1 MPVFLRSSRLF
12 DWKDSDT
19 WVNVARWTE
28 HVCAAVQYGKH
39 MGSPMTFNSA
49 AFAAMVNSSMNEVA
63 GVKAEEQPAA
73 PEELKDALRRL
84 PHGKQTEMALVKER
98 LENSLREEAAANAAV
113 AAVAKVCQ
121 PVTPP
126 SKALAT
132 TVSEEAVLQVCGR
145 LRGDF
150 VCGQILAIKQAAGIR
165 ARAAAAAAS
174 RDMQRFMAEL
184 DEEFSLSNILKK
196 QRT

>member
-1 MPVFLRSSRLF
+1 
-12 DWKDSDT
+12 
-19 WVNVARWTE
+19 
-28 HVCAAVQYGKH
+28 VQYGKH

-49 AFAAMVNSSMNEVA
+49 AFAAMVNSSMNEVS
-63 GVKAEEQPAA
+63 GVKTEEQPAP

-84 PHGKQTEMALVKER
+84 PHVKER

-113 AAVAKVCQ
+113 AAVAKVRS
-121 PVTPP
+121 PVMLLLPP
-126 SKALAT
+126 ELT
-132 TVSEEAVLQVCGR
+132 FDFTWGILHCVQETVAEGVGCAA
-145 LRGDF
+145 
-150 VCGQILAIKQAAGIR
+150 QILAIKQAAGIR

-184 DEEFSLSNILKK
+184 DEEFSLSSILKK

>member
-1 MPVFLRSSRLF
+1 M
-12 DWKDSDT
+12 
-19 WVNVARWTE
+19 
-28 HVCAAVQYGKH
+28 QYGKH

-63 GVKAEEQPAA
+63 GVKTEEQPAA

-113 AAVAKVCQ
+113 AAVAKVRS
-121 PVTPP
+121 PVMLLLPP
-126 SKALAT
+126 ELTFDFTWGILHCVQETVAEGVGCAT
-132 TVSEEAVLQVCGR
+132 
-145 LRGDF
+145 
-150 VCGQILAIKQAAGIR
+150 QILAIKQAAGIR

-184 DEEFSLSNILKK
+184 DEEFSLSSILKK